1 MYMPYE
7 LSDKVLDW
15 KEMWFYVRNLS
26 SSLPVQTLGSPMKKP
41 NWNSR
46 GDSVDQVNFLLRE
59 IERLKVDHQI
69 TGTSMIVHWTL
80 WRIQPLQRQVHLGF
94 QYMGEE
100 NPTRY
105 TRAKISE
112 ANLKGWVDR
121 LLKNAVR
128 KPSISGM
135 FISGRRPRDVLLR
148 VVDCSLNRVLLPRSR
163 VDQVSFVQINP
174 KNYQSRPPLPEV
186 APEAHT
192 DSSVPLT
199 TFALLFCL
207 IDLLDF

>member
-80 WRIQPLQRQVHLGF
+80 RRIQPLQRQVHLGF
-94 QYMGEE
+94 QYTGEE
-100 NPTRY
+100 DPTRY
-105 TRAKISE
+105 THARISE
-112 ANLKGWVDR
+112 VDLRGRVDR
-121 LLKNAVR
+121 LLKNAV
-128 KPSISGM
+128 
-135 FISGRRPRDVLLR
+135 
-148 VVDCSLNRVLLPRSR
+148 
-163 VDQVSFVQINP
+163 
-174 KNYQSRPPLPEV
+174 
-186 APEAHT
+186 
-192 DSSVPLT
+192 
-199 TFALLFCL
+199 
-207 IDLLDF
+207 